1 MRTPALRVENL
12 SKLYRLGGGAHAS
25 LLKEAMKDSL
35 RHLSRRFVTR
45 RNCELAATIDQESRE
60 LWALRDVS
68 FEVQHGE
75 VVGIL
80 GHNGAGKSVLLKI
93 LSRITAPTSG
103 TAQVFGRVASLLEIG
118 TGFHPELSGGENIF
132 LNGAILGMT
141 RREIHAKFEEIV
153 DFAGIGRF
161 LDTPVK
167 HYSSGMALRL
177 AFSVAAYLEADLI
190 FLDEVW
196 GAGDADFQRRSTKKM
211 HELIG
216 GGRTV
221 LIVSHSLEQL
231 GSLCKRI
238 ILLDHGRVLMD
249 DEAGRV
255 IRYYSSI
262 DSRLDAPGTPAASA

>member
-1 MRTPALRVENL
+1 MGTPAIRVDNL
-12 SKLYRLGGGAHAS
+12 SKLYRLGGGARAS
-25 LLKEAMKDSL
+25 LLKEALKDGL
-35 RHLSRRFVTR
+35 RSRFLRLKTPR
-45 RNCELAATIDQESRE
+45 AGGTAAAAEEESRE

-93 LSRITAPTSG
+93 LSRITAPTRGS
-103 TAQVFGRVASLLEIG
+103 AQLFGRVASLLEIG
-118 TGFHPELSGGENIF
+118 TGFHPELSGGENIY

-141 RREIHAKFEEIV
+141 RREIQGKFDEIV
-153 DFAGIGRF
+153 EFAGVGRF
-161 LDTPVK
+161 LETPVK

-177 AFSVAAYLEADLI
+177 AFSVAAHLEADLI

-196 GAGDADFQRRSTKKM
+196 GAGDADFRKRSVKKM

-231 GSLCKRI
+231 ESLCKRV
-238 ILLDHGRVLMD
+238 ILLNHGRVLMD
-249 DEAGRV
+249 DETSKV
-255 IRYYSSI
+255 LRYYSSI
-262 DSRLDAPGTPAASA
+262 DARLDAPSAPIASV